1 MTFLFINFVLAAVPA
16 VALLIYFYRRDK
28 QKKEPFSLIWKTF
41 AFGFLAVIPAGLIEL
56 FVDAFFSTFTA
67 GWIQSFFK
75 AFVVAALIE
84 ESLKL
89 AVVFIFVYRRTEF
102 DEVTDGIVYT
112 ITASLGFAFLENL
125 LYSFGPPY
133 VLILRGITAVP
144 LHAIAS
150 GLMGYYIGMSKF
162 SGKNMVGRGLFY
174 AILIHGTYNFLLFT
188 GTVSVIGVIP
198 LLIFCWII
206 LRKHTNRALKF
217 DREHGLSS
225 GPSEDSIEDAPNS

>member
-56 FVDAFFSTFTA
+56 FVDAFFSIFTA
-67 GWIQSFFK
+67 GWMQSFFK

-89 AVVFIFVYRRTEF
+89 AVVFIFVYKRTEF

-133 VLILRGITAVP
+133 VLILRGITAV
-144 LHAIAS
+144 HRH
-150 GLMGYYIGMSKF
+150 SKCY
-162 SGKNMVGRGLFY
+162 RGNPPS
-174 AILIHGTYNFLLFT
+174 HFLLDNT
-188 GTVSVIGVIP
+188 KKTHQPGPQIRQRTRTI
-198 LLIFCWII
+198 
-206 LRKHTNRALKF
+206 KRAF
-217 DREHGLSS
+217 RGFHG
-225 GPSEDSIEDAPNS
+225 GCSE

>member
-1 MTFLFINFVLAAVPA
+1 MTFLFINFILAAVPA
-16 VALLIYFYRRDK
+16 FVLLIYFYRRDK

-41 AFGFLAVIPAGLIEL
+41 AFGFLAVIPAGLIEF
-56 FVDAFFSTFTA
+56 FVDAFFSVFT
-67 GWIQSFFK
+67 GGLMQSFFK
-75 AFVVAALIE
+75 AFVVAAFVE

-133 VLILRGITAVP
+133 VLIIRGITAVP

-150 GLMGYYIGMSKF
+150 GLMGYYIGMTKF
-162 SGKNMVGRGLFY
+162 SGVNMIGRGLFY

-206 LRKHTNRALKF
+206 LRNHTNRALRF
-217 DREHGLSS
+217 DKEHGLSGNSS
-225 GPSEDSIEDAPNS
+225 GGDPPGS